1 MTIDYILMEVPNF
14 VERKYGVLDTPLY
27 DIDDNLDIHMQG
39 ACDKKTLLE
48 ILVRAASLNDSID
61 HTCKTIED
69 VPGANNIRYHL
80 GVFCP
85 SPPPPPPEKCGR
97 IFVK

>member
-1 MTIDYILMEVPNF
+1 MIKKRLPVLTDSKTLDEVID
-14 VERKYGVLDTPLY
+14 VLN
-27 DIDDNLDIHMQG
+27 DNLDIHMQG

-85 SPPPPPPEKCGR
+85 SPPKSAVGSSLNELVIPSGSR
-97 IFVK
+97 